1 MRRYAEAHG
10 LTLDEVIDDYLKC
23 ANEFEQQDPL
33 FDQKDPLFDQAA
45 IFIRNYERASVF
57 MLQQKFSIESDRAI
71 TLFGQLVE
79 SKYLKRCS
87 MKEYR
92 VLQERYKQ

>member
-33 FDQKDPLFDQAA
+33 FDQKIPYLTKPQYLFEIMNAHQFLCFNK
-45 IFIRNYERASVF
+45 IFYRIRQSNNFVWP
-57 MLQQKFSIESDRAI
+57 
-71 TLFGQLVE
+71 TCGV
-79 SKYLKRCS
+79 
-87 MKEYR
+87 
-92 VLQERYKQ
+92 